1 MSLEKDKLRKMLTKT
16 MDDIMEFE
24 HSSQE
29 DEKKISELTTEKN
42 KLAQKINTLIDQN
55 KTLKKLRFRTEDD
68 NQAREVARIRIRTEN
83 NF

>member
-1 MSLEKDKLRKMLTKT
+1 MTSWNLNIARKKMRRKLVNRPQK
-16 MDDIMEFE
+16 
-24 HSSQE
+24 
-29 DEKKISELTTEKN
+29 KN

-68 NQAREVARIRIRTEN
+68 NQAREVARIRIRTEK